1 MRKGPRREGTAA
13 AGHGMQI
20 RIMDCEAVGPS
31 THLGHDLARRWAVGR
46 GPPGHSAMHLLH
58 LAVPEPKEHRHF
70 TFSILKSI
78 VNRYPLYMV
87 QNVKSP
93 NQHVKNSCSPTPTT
107 PGSPDFFPRSNHHY
121 QIPSSPFGAILCL
134 YKLHL
139 HFAA

>member
-1 MRKGPRREGTAA
+1 MRKGPRCEGTAA

-31 THLGHDLARRWAVGR
+31 MHRGYQARRWAVGR
-46 GPPGHSAMHLLH
+46 GPPGHSAMRLLH
-58 LAVPEPKEHRHF
+58 LAVPETVEHKHF

-87 QNVKSP
+87 QKVQSP
-93 NQHVKNSCSPTPTT
+93 NQHVKNSCSPTPHP
-107 PGSPDFFPRSNHHY
+107 PGSPDSFRRSNHHY
-121 QIPSSPFGAILCL
+121 QIPSGPFGAILCIH
-134 YKLHL
+134 KLHL